1 LPINRQLGIGE
12 HKNAVGPELEL
23 VVNRVLILV
32 VLLEI
37 LDYPASVGGVFEQ
50 PFTQALKIGLGRLY
64 QSSSASVNS
73 NMHSHSLTPRPA
85 QCYPSVQIVSANKR
99 AEKGVIRQDPVVDI
113 VRDDGIVDR
122 AIAGNA
128 IRGKGFFFIFR
139 RRDRLGVL
147 SVVFITVLRL
157 ELLYRNLSCNIVNVL
172 EGGIIRNWFF
182 LERDELG
189 DRLEIARED

>member
-1 LPINRQLGIGE
+1 M
-12 HKNAVGPELEL
+12 
-23 VVNRVLILV
+23 ILV

-73 NMHSHSLTPRPA
+73 NKRSLTPRPA

-128 IRGKGFFFIFR
+128 IRGKGVFSIRR

-157 ELLYRNLSCNIVNVL
+157 ELLYRNLSCNVVNVL
-172 EGGIIRNWFF
+172 EGGIIRNRLF
-182 LERDELG
+182 LERGELG
-189 DRLEIARED
+189 DQT